1 MSHWQEASAAYLG
14 GNSRL
19 ALELLDEALAGVP
32 TADASLR
39 SSMLLQK
46 AEWARENG
54 RGEDAQAA
62 LDEAVP
68 LVEQMPTEGHETEW
82 ASLRSAQAYLA
93 RSRGDFA
100 AAEGFY
106 SDAAAFAAHSPARDL
121 LLPDV
126 YANQAAIY
134 LEQGK
139 LGDAQQALAAALEI
153 DQRVGNKRSES
164 NDLNM
169 LGLVAK
175 RRGDA
180 DTAKAYFLK
189 AFDVAYKSELVREA
203 MAAITNFAANLDDAG
218 DHEKAAELF
227 REAAAA
233 LLADANGDEG
243 DEARL
248 SCAIANQGVAMA
260 NAGDFSGALAYLTRS
275 RELHLATG
283 NQLHAVGDLINLSNA
298 EAGLGHRDQ
307 ALAYAKEALRGA
319 EEFGLIEMLWRAEY
333 QVASCRAILAAEQ
346 FSRFWAAESSS
357 PEEALK
363 EAVGDNTFD
372 EAQAG
377 YRRAIDYIELLRSNI
392 DHPDERHTMLVG
404 KEQVY
409 GAAIAL
415 SLTFR
420 GAGWEAL
427 ELSERARMRSFLDA
441 LGSSRSDQLESADPA
456 AGRRS
461 ELVARLL
468 DPGTPPGDKP
478 GLMDELRTVRAEIMA
493 RQPAVAAITGTEL
506 PTAQDILA
514 AIPSE
519 TAMLVYYQL
528 TDKRVIIFAM
538 LPVGGGGAVDGPGD
552 DAPGG
557 SGTPQVFQVDFD
569 EPIEDMVK
577 KFRREIE
584 RGDTELPIGNALF
597 AALFRPVMPLLAA
610 TPNVIIVPH
619 GALHY
624 LPFSALWFVPAGED
638 APPREYLRTRFIQ
651 TTVPSAS
658 YLPFLARVSSGERA
672 YGPSVVLGNPTGD
685 LPGAEQEARKAA
697 AILGVSARLGTAA
710 TRDAL
715 LSAGSPSVLH
725 VASHG
730 MYDTTDPLLSRLEM
744 ADGGVTVEDLLTAG
758 PAPGLLVLSGCV
770 TGLSDRT
777 PGDELIGLAQAM
789 LRRGTR
795 AVVATL
801 WETFDESSALFF
813 EHFYEALM
821 SEAPVNEAMTI
832 ARHYLATG
840 PGGFDQPVDWAPFVL
855 IGDPGHRVVDP
866 SDPLRLAYNH
876 GVELMNREDRAGALG
891 EFRKSADSSD
901 PVVASQSAY
910 HIGTILYLG
919 KDMTGALAAYR
930 AAAASGNP
938 RATGIAEYRV
948 GQILADSDDTDG
960 ALAAYRRAMDSADP
974 DAQAMAALDVGS
986 ILVDRGDRQGA
997 LAAYQLAIDS
1007 GHPEASPKSAYNS
1020 GMLLS
1025 EAGDTASAIVAYR
1038 RAMDSGLEEIA
1049 PAAAVALGAILATQ
1063 GEADAARAA
1072 LQQAIDSGDRK
1083 ARPVAAYNL
1092 GLLLMDQQDLDGAR
1106 AALAIAKESDRRDIA
1121 RSAALVLARLERTA
1135 KGRGRRLFGR

>member
-1 MSHWQEASAAYLG
+1 MSRWQEASGAYLG

-19 ALELLDEALAGVP
+19 ALELLDEALTEVP
-32 TADASLR
+32 AADASLR

-54 RGEDAQAA
+54 RSEEAQAA

-68 LVEQMPTEGHETEW
+68 LVEQMPTEGHEFEW
-82 ASLRSAQAYLA
+82 ARLRSAQAYLA
-93 RSRGDFA
+93 RSRGDFD

-106 SDAAAFAAHSPARDL
+106 SDVAAFAAHSPARDL

-218 DHEKAAELF
+218 DHERAAELF
-227 REAAAA
+227 REAAA
-233 LLADANGDEG
+233 LHADEDEG

-248 SCAIANQGVAMA
+248 ACAIANQGVAMA
-260 NAGDFSGALAYLTRS
+260 NAGDFDGAVAYLTRS
-275 RELHLATG
+275 RELHLTTG

-333 QVASCRAILAAEQ
+333 QVASCRAILAAER
-346 FSRFWAAESSS
+346 FSRLWAAGSSS

-363 EAVGDNTFD
+363 EDLGDNTFD

-415 SLTFR
+415 CLTFR

-427 ELSERARMRSFLDA
+427 ALSERARMRSFLDA

-456 AGRRS
+456 AGRRA

-528 TDKRVIIFAM
+528 TDKRVIIFAV
-538 LPVGGGGAVDGPGD
+538 LPGGGGGAVDGAGD
-552 DAPGG
+552 DAAGG

-569 EPIEDMVK
+569 EPVEDMVK

-584 RGDTELPIGNALF
+584 RGDAELPTGNALF
-597 AALFRPVMPLLAA
+597 AALFRPVMPQLVA
-610 TPNVIIVPH
+610 TQNVILVPH

-638 APPREYLRTRFIQ
+638 TPPREYLRTRFIQ

-672 YGPSVVLGNPTGD
+672 YGHSVVLGNPTGD

-697 AILGVSARLGTAA
+697 AILGVSARLGAAA

-730 MYDTTDPLLSRLEM
+730 LYDTTDPLLSRLEM
-744 ADGGVTVEDLLTAG
+744 ANGGVTVEDLLTAG

-770 TGLSDRT
+770 TGLSDRK

-821 SEAPVNEAMTI
+821 SEAPVNEAITI

-840 PGGFDQPVDWAPFVL
+840 PEGFDQPVDWAPFVL

-876 GVELMNREDRAGALG
+876 GVELMERGDRVGALA

-901 PVVASQSAY
+901 PVVASRSAY
-910 HIGTILYLG
+910 HVGTILYLG
-919 KDMTGALAAYR
+919 KDMTGALAAFR
-930 AAAASGNP
+930 AAASGNP
-938 RATGIAEYRV
+938 RVTGIAEYRV

-974 DAQAMAALDVGS
+974 EAQAMAALDVGS

-1038 RAMDSGLEEIA
+1038 RAMNSGLEEIA

-1092 GLLLMDQQDLDGAR
+1092 GVLLMNQQDLDGAR

-1121 RSAALVLARLERTA
+1121 GSATLMLARLERTA
-1135 KGRGRRLFGR
+1135 KRPGRRLFGR